1 MKKFLEENKGLLN
14 FYCIAARIIGWAL
27 VCGGI
32 VWFLLYVLC
41 ILVVSDAAGE
51 LRWPYQLKNVIYST
65 SSFVFE
71 FLFPGLVVLIVA
83 QLIRYIIANKSK
95 HGRLLQYGG
104 YVLYT
109 YAALVIGK
117 VVLQYYLYL
126 GDSVIFEEQGGRGL
140 LFIQPLVIPVAAKV
154 LIIIGLAQA
163 LRRVM
168 PVIEEWKTLV

>member
-1 MKKFLEENKGLLN
+1 MKKFIEENKGLLK

-51 LRWPYQLKNVIYST
+51 LRWPYTLKNVIYS
-65 SSFVFE
+65 SLSFIFE

-83 QLIRYIIANKSK
+83 QLIGYIIANKSK
-95 HGRLLQYGG
+95 HGWLLRYGE

-117 VVLQYYLYL
+117 VVLKYYLCHCM
-126 GDSVIFEEQGGRGL
+126 IFGGHGAKGL